1 MSTDERQLT
10 DMKIMAKLLERLS
23 HLRAHAANMA
33 PLEVASATL
42 PIGRRLGVNSDDAVS
57 DVERRI
63 EAAIRAVV
71 ATIEDI
77 AAGRPYDMDV
87 VRPLMAKL
95 RDDIA
100 ADGVLDAFDAT
111 PAGQS
116 AKLLGVPD
124 DARSLMAYRANP
136 VEKVAEIATNQS
148 VNVLCTSRYGYV
160 SAGEVYYEL
169 NRRSSFI
176 QTGRPT
182 DASMHGMVV
191 AVAVNFAD
199 RFHVV
204 SGPNSQWV
212 TRQRDSGSV
221 AIRTIR
227 SAQDIVVST
236 ANEVVLMSGSYMIH
250 VTEDFDSIARSL
262 GYAGGIKILAWKVD
276 NDGNAN
282 RLIVG
287 NTRHGTILRGKRFLL
302 REDRM
307 AVDAD
312 GNLWCICWM
321 PGQWTYVVVY
331 NQNGAEIAQ
340 FDEAGVRYGGICAGI
355 GCVWIGIE
363 RGSQNYIV
371 QYRLAPSAAY
381 NAGMSAAAV

>member
-10 DMKIMAKLLERLS
+10 DMKIMAKLLEQLS

-124 DARSLMAYRANP
+124 DARSLIAYRANP

-148 VNVLCTSRYGYV
+148 VNVLCASQYGFV

-169 NRRSSFI
+169 NRRTSFV
-176 QTGRPT
+176 QTGHTT
-182 DASMHGMVV
+182 DAQKHAAIVTN
-191 AVAVNFAD
+191 AINFAD
-199 RFHVV
+199 HFHAV
-204 SGPNSQWV
+204 SGPNAQWIV
-212 TRQRDSGSV
+212 KMRDSGSI

-227 SAQDIVVST
+227 SAQDDVIS
-236 ANEVVLMSGSYMIH
+236 NGRDVVLTTGSYMIR
-250 VTEDFDSIARSL
+250 VSEDFNAITRFF
-262 GYAGGIKILAWKVD
+262 GYNGIKIDVWKA
-276 NDGNAN
+276 NNADGTSN
-282 RLIVG
+282 RLVVG
-287 NTRHGTILRGKRFLL
+287 KARGGPRFLL

-321 PGQWTYVVVY
+321 PGQSTYVIVY
-331 NQNGAEIAQ
+331 NQTGDKIAQ